1 MPTKAIRTRKAVPV
15 AVGINKTKTEKAIK
29 TVFAFMKGMQEG
41 FGIPGAKRQRTSG
54 IQIKDVH
61 VKEYAQVLEYARVLA
76 HAVET
81 FGSRWKADAWL
92 NRPNRIFNQ
101 RSPLQ
106 VLTVDPPAVDEE
118 LVRIDHGMVS

>member
-1 MPTKAIRTRKAVPV
+1 MPTRVIRTRRVEP
-15 AVGINKTKTEKAIK
+15 VGIQGRKRR
-29 TVFAFMKGMQEG
+29 
-41 FGIPGAKRQRTSG
+41 GAEHL
-54 IQIKDVH
+54 H
-61 VKEYAQVLEYARVLA
+61 VKEYAQVLA
-76 HAVET
+76 HAVDT

-106 VLTVDPPAVDEE
+106 VLTVDPPSVDEE